1 MVTELSSRRTE
12 LARRESNGIEVSLFW
27 SAATNR
33 VTVEVVDASL
43 DERFVLDVDPARA
56 LDAFHHPYAYAA

>member
-1 MVTELSSRRTE
+1 MITELHSRRTE
-12 LARRESNGIEVSLFW
+12 LAHRESNGIEVSLFW
-27 SAATNR
+27 TAATNR

-43 DERFVLDVDPARA
+43 NERFEVIVDPAEA